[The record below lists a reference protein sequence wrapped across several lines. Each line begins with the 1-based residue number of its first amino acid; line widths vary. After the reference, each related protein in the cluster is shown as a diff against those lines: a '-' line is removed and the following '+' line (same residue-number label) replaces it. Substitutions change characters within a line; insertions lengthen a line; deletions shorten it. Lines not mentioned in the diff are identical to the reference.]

1 MCISAHARVRS
12 CVPVSLP
19 FYSSSWCSLLFSLL
33 AILCLS
39 IDRNMLTKRVVAF
52 YSLSLSL
59 GHSVLVNWV
68 EMVWVEMG
76 FVDWVLRWI
85 MFGWVEIGFVCARQ
99 TVENARYKALGIN
112 P

>member
-1 MCISAHARVRS
+1 
-12 CVPVSLP
+12 
-19 FYSSSWCSLLFSLL
+19 
-33 AILCLS
+33 
-39 IDRNMLTKRVVAF
+39 MLTKRVVVF
-52 YSLSLSL
+52 YSLSL